1 MEMYLRRQILGR
13 QMMDDWQVVY
23 VIARQ
28 ILVIVLCTLHDYR
41 RDPDVMM
48 RQQQVVA
55 MTDTN

>member
-1 MEMYLRRQILGR
+1 
-13 QMMDDWQVVY
+13 MDDWQVVY